1 MANTLRKVCMVLGLL
16 LIAAALC
23 LFVYNH
29 REAELAAQTA
39 EQALQEISGTSY
51 ALEQP
56 KESDTHPIIPYYISE
71 PTIETPTIEVDG
83 NFYIGVLE
91 IPDQELSLPIISE
104 WNDTRLKQAPCRF
117 QGSVYLNNLIIAG
130 HNYKKHF
137 GGLKNLQIGD
147 VVIFTDVDK
156 QCFSY
161 TVSAV
166 EELDGTDVDAM
177 ESGDWD
183 LTLFTCTIGGQKRVT
198 IRCERTNGF
207 SQEGDIRE
215 K

>member
-71 PTIETPTIEVDG
+71 PTIEMPTIEVDG

-117 QGSVYLNNLIIAG
+117 QGSVYLNNLIIA
-130 HNYKKHF
+130 
-137 GGLKNLQIGD
+137 
-147 VVIFTDVDK
+147 
-156 QCFSY
+156 
-161 TVSAV
+161 
-166 EELDGTDVDAM
+166 
-177 ESGDWD
+177 
-183 LTLFTCTIGGQKRVT
+183 R
-198 IRCERTNGF
+198 RR
-207 SQEGDIRE
+207 
-215 K
+215 